1 MNRMKPRTS
10 WIAGLLLSL
19 LLIGGFA
26 LDVSAQQPAA
36 PPAPADT
43 TTPAPDS
50 PARPAPQGDSSV
62 QPAQPPAPPSTN
74 TQVETR
80 TERTERVVERPGTFL
95 GVNAT
100 VAMVI
105 GAVLVIVVIIGMVA
119 MSRRSD
125 EVRHT
130 HSRGI

>member
-1 MNRMKPRTS
+1 MNRMKLRTS

-43 TTPAPDS
+43 TTSAPDS

-130 HSRGI
+130 HSRGV